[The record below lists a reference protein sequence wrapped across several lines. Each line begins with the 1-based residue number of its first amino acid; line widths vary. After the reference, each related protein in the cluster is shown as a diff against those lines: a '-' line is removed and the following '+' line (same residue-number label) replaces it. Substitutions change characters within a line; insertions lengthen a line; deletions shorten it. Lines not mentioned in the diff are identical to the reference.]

1 MAIEIDKLTDNDKN
15 TDYESKRQREIEND
29 LNCVFIRT
37 NTDVADFNINALNN
51 QIFKHII
58 QTKEKKCSK

>member
-1 MAIEIDKLTDNDKN
+1 MATEIDKLTDNDKN

-51 QIFKHII
+51 QIFKRII
-58 QTKEKKCSK
+58 QSKEKKCSK